1 MAFEIRQATRTQAK
15 ARIGF
20 VAPAGAGKTYGSL
33 LLAKELANGG
43 KVVMIDTENRS
54 SEKYADLF
62 AFDIV
67 EFDPPYTPARY
78 VEAIQYAERAGAAVI
93 IIDSLS
99 HAWAGQGGALEMVDG
114 IKAKSRSN
122 NSYVA
127 WRDVTPAHNALIE
140 GMLQTKCH
148 LIACMRAKTEYV
160 QEKDEHGKTTIRKV
174 GMAPIQREGMDYEF
188 DIVFDV
194 DWDHRAIVTKS
205 RMFAL
210 SDKVYRPLTSEVGRE
225 IHDWCNGGV
234 AAVEKP
240 VSQPRPAVKPD
251 PANSNGK
258 MTQAEFIKWAKETH
272 KLTVGDIGPALVA
285 GGFKGYDEGNLAG
298 MQGAIKAY
306 AEKQAVPA

>member
-1 MAFEIRQATRTQAK
+1 M
-15 ARIGF
+15 
-20 VAPAGAGKTYGSL
+20 
-33 LLAKELANGG
+33 
-43 KVVMIDTENRS
+43 
-54 SEKYADLF
+54 
-62 AFDIV
+62 
-67 EFDPPYTPARY
+67 
-78 VEAIQYAERAGAAVI
+78 
-93 IIDSLS
+93 
-99 HAWAGQGGALEMVDG
+99 
-114 IKAKSRSN
+114 
-122 NSYVA
+122 A

-205 RMFAL
+205 RMFSL

-240 VSQPRPAVKPD
+240 VPQPRPAVV
-251 PANSNGK
+251 PATPEVWSQK
-258 MTQAEFIKWAKETH
+258 QFIAWAKTAHNLET
-272 KLTVGDIGPALVA
+272 TDIGPALVA
-285 GGFKGYDEGNLAG
+285 GGFTGFDPTQLDA
-298 MQGAIKAY
+298 MKASVQTY
-306 AEKQAVPA
+306 AEVQATPA